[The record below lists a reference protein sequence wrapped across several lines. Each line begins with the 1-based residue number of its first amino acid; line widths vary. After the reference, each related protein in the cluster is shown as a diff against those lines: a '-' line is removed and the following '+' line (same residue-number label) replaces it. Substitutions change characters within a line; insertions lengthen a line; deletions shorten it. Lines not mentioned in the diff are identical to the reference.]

1 MNGYLIV
8 LPLMFCSSACLTS
21 LEKNV
26 QEYIPVRVS
35 VYSVQPRVCS
45 VVAFYWFNC
54 SNASF
59 LSSDTSCL
67 VFFPLLFGQDQ
78 AIADMGQGR

>member
-1 MNGYLIV
+1 LQ
-8 LPLMFCSSACLTS
+8 FS
-21 LEKNV
+21 LSYKLGENV

-35 VYSVQPRVCS
+35 VNSVQPRVCG
-45 VVAFYWFNC
+45 VVAFSIGSIVPVQKQNFC
-54 SNASF
+54 SSASF